1 MSGEEAR
8 EAAYEAARVLCDTW
22 RDSDLGCWLTRDR
35 TLLMGA
41 TDGTVARLTEPQL
54 RAVLAE
60 NARMREKLA
69 KLDDAEFQWRIV
81 APDGRTLAPS
91 AFDLANRDQWLPGVR
106 LERRTVYGTPWM
118 DADLHDGGNANA

>member
-1 MSGEEAR
+1 MSDSTH
-8 EAAYEAARVLCDTW
+8 EAAERVAAFLDKWQVQRPALAIDEDIVWTLGSTGDTA
-22 RDSDLGCWLTRDR
+22 SL
-35 TLLMGA
+35 
-41 TDGTVARLTEPQL
+41 TVADL

-60 NARMREKLA
+60 NARMREELA

-81 APDGRTLAPS
+81 AHDGRTLAPS

-106 LERRTVYGTPWM
+106 LERRTVYGTPWV